1 MSQYPVNSY
10 VPKKV
15 DFVYDLHSRLNQMKY
30 DEILNDVDGYFKN
43 CYITNFDLINHNC
56 RGDKLNYSRKFYQT
70 IFENDLNENLNLE
83 NKYNFCSS
91 AIKSERKDLFLE
103 KKVYNNHFKEDLESK
118 GIFLSSMRKRAFFKK
133 KTEDCKLKF

>member
-1 MSQYPVNSY
+1 MSRYPVNSY

-15 DFVYDLHSRLNQMKY
+15 DFVSDLHSRLNKMKY
-30 DEILNDVDGYFKN
+30 DEILNDIDGYFTN
-43 CYITNFDLINHNC
+43 CYITNFDLINNEC
-56 RGDKLNYSRKFYQT
+56 RGDKLNYSRKFYET
-70 IFENDLNENLNLE
+70 IFENDLNENLNSE

-103 KKVYNNHFKEDLESK
+103 KKVYINHFKEDLEKK